1 MNEME
6 TIINI
11 CNLSKLG
18 YKNIKILK
26 DINLNIKHGE
36 LVGLLGPS
44 GCGKSTLLKII
55 VGIETTN
62 ITGSIYIRNNYAN
75 NLSIYNR
82 KICLLDNNSV
92 LFNYMNVFDNINFGF
107 RDDSSVKIEDRK
119 KIIEYF
125 LRILKIDGIAHLY
138 PDILSHGQQ
147 QKVKFARS
155 IINFPDIVLLDEA
168 LDGLD
173 ESNSELIYK
182 LIIYMNKKYN
192 TTFIISSHDTYEI
205 LEITNRIIIMNN
217 GSIVVNDNKNKVL
230 EKHNNFSWDYFNIGT
245 VLKAKI
251 ISLQNKK
258 ILCELIQDKNI
269 IDDQEFLIKEN
280 IETELSVQNF
290 ISIDLSKYDNI
301 FGVPKINN
309 VVLLYVDPRSNLY
322 EINTNQEY
330 ENQEFKLIKI
340 IDFIFYYQNIFMYK
354 DCYIQINTTNKLNL
368 DISYKI
374 EINYSLISFI

>member
-1 MNEME
+1 MNEIE

-26 DINLNIKHGE
+26 DINLNIKRGE

-55 VGIETTN
+55 VGIDTD
-62 ITGSIYIRNNYAN
+62 ITGSIFIRNKYAN

-92 LFNYMNVFDNINFGF
+92 LFDYMNVFENINFGF
-107 RDDSSVKIEDRK
+107 RDDSNIPISDRK
-119 KIIEYF
+119 NIVDYF
-125 LRILKIDGIAHLY
+125 LKVLEIDQISHLH

-155 IINFPDIVLLDEA
+155 IVDFPDIVLLDEA

-173 ESNSELIYK
+173 EMNSELIYR
-182 LIIYMNKKYN
+182 LIIYMNKKHN

-205 LEITNRIIIMNN
+205 LEITDRIIIMNN
-217 GSIVVNDNKNKVL
+217 GAIVVDNNKYKVL
-230 EKHNNFSWDYFNIGT
+230 EKHNNFSWNYFNIGT

-251 ISLQNKK
+251 ISLQDNK
-258 ILCELIQDKNI
+258 IICELVKDKNI
-269 IDDQEFLIKEN
+269 IDDKYFLIKEN
-280 IETELSVQNF
+280 Y
-290 ISIDLSKYDNI
+290 IDNNQSKHYMTIDINKCNNI
-301 FGVPKINN
+301 VGQPRLNGDF
-309 VVLLYVDPRSNLY
+309 LLYIDPRSNI
-322 EINTNQEY
+322 EISNIKS
-330 ENQEFKLIKI
+330 EFSLIKI
-340 IDFIFYYQNIFMYK
+340 IDFIFYYQNIFIYK
-354 DCYIQINTTNKLNL
+354 DFYIQINTTYQLNL
-368 DISYKI
+368 NLNYKI
-374 EINYSLISFI
+374 DINYSLISFI